1 MQFNFECVDDKR
13 WLILLLLKVFLT
25 AVLHSYVKWPG
36 LSKEEKA
43 HIIFCL
49 SKRKQTTREQ
59 QSENDSGCTSE
70 PEKSPCSST
79 SSF

>member
-13 WLILLLLKVFLT
+13 WLILFCFFLT

-36 LSKEEKA
+36 LIKEEKA
-43 HIIFCL
+43 HSIFCL
-49 SKRKQTTREQ
+49 SKRKQTTRER
-59 QSENDSGCTSE
+59 QSESDSGCTSE
-70 PEKSPCSST
+70 PEKSPCSSR